1 MEAMTGLDG
10 AGDLGVPGG
19 VRLRGRVGVGGLTAP
34 GRASWEGAAVSEA
47 SSPVQ
52 ASLLPVGAGDRPPGG
67 REKAEGAEET
77 GVAREAGCNRVAG
90 ALRVAGQRVVD
101 AGPQVGREG

>member
-19 VRLRGRVGVGGLTAP
+19 GRLRGRVGVGGLTAP

-47 SSPVQ
+47 S
-52 ASLLPVGAGDRPPGG
+52 LLSVGAGDRPPGG

-77 GVAREAGCNRVAG
+77 GVARKAGCNRVAG
-90 ALRVAGQRVVD
+90 ALRVAGQRVVG